1 MDEHF
6 EINPLSMEKIEKNA
20 EIFAML
26 LNMNKKSNNLRKVN
40 GVTFLGR
47 ILEGVFVL
55 KSCDFGER
63 FVILHHVLKCLEV
76 WFLIYD

>member
-1 MDEHF
+1 MHET
-6 EINPLSMEKIEKNA
+6 ENTSA

-26 LNMNKKSNNLRKVN
+26 LNMNKKFNNLRKVN

-55 KSCDFGER
+55 RSGDFRER
-63 FVILHHVLKCLEV
+63 FVILRHILKWQKV
-76 WFLIYD
+76 WFLFYD